1 MSSIAAAEQLYT
13 LVELAQANPYVRSCL
28 MSLQARCMQ
37 APVQIKERQKPL
49 GADLKRQLLPQIT
62 TFMRDAL
69 LHGTCTG
76 VVPFYIKKVNGINMP
91 FCMELG
97 SYIWTVESHSV
108 EPSNKRMPQEQ
119 GLLRYCV
126 RPRDGLIPAARIYV
140 FPYEP
145 PMFGSPVCSGPFN
158 HIIAEYRHF
167 LLSRRKIEESNEWNS
182 SKHVIVT
189 EQVDLKDQTT
199 SGLQLLDEQRRYQIT
214 GKHNNLMHNNLLRL
228 QNRDGFYL
236 DNVNDG
242 IFSHVRSE
250 FADGH
255 DRVAPSTKRACC
267 HIMPPNV
274 QVTEMQE
281 LSTPDLA
288 LNEQR
293 FITTVYAHFNSK
305 AAFSFSTSNSS
316 STSESEMLSSE
327 EQSMVTMS
335 IQRLQTVAGIA
346 YALCFDIEPTD
357 VEVTLK
363 QASKLD
369 QSSAS
374 DVKAYADAEV
384 LGGLDK
390 LNLKRKLTADR

>member
-1 MSSIAAAEQLYT
+1 
-13 LVELAQANPYVRSCL
+13 
-28 MSLQARCMQ
+28 
-37 APVQIKERQKPL
+37 
-49 GADLKRQLLPQIT
+49 
-62 TFMRDAL
+62 
-69 LHGTCTG
+69 
-76 VVPFYIKKVNGINMP
+76 
-91 FCMELG
+91 
-97 SYIWTVESHSV
+97 
-108 EPSNKRMPQEQ
+108 
-119 GLLRYCV
+119 
-126 RPRDGLIPAARIYV
+126 
-140 FPYEP
+140 
-145 PMFGSPVCSGPFN
+145 MFGSPVCSGPFN
-158 HIIAEYRHF
+158 HIIAEYKHF
-167 LLSRRKIEESNEWNS
+167 LPSRRKIEESNEWNS

-281 LSTPDLA
+281 LNTPDLA

-305 AAFSFSTSNSS
+305 AAFSFSTSFVYNALDMYCFVPSTSMTLAISSPLASFLRSLISVSRKVLASS
-316 STSESEMLSSE
+316 SVRDCASLASGFS
-327 EQSMVTMS
+327 QSLTKPFIS
-335 IQRLQTVAGIA
+335 ILVGISMTV
-346 YALCFDIEPTD
+346 
-357 VEVTLK
+357 
-363 QASKLD
+363 LD
-369 QSSAS
+369 A
-374 DVKAYADAEV
+374 
-384 LGGLDK
+384 
-390 LNLKRKLTADR
+390 

>member
-1 MSSIAAAEQLYT
+1 M
-13 LVELAQANPYVRSCL
+13 
-28 MSLQARCMQ
+28 
-37 APVQIKERQKPL
+37 
-49 GADLKRQLLPQIT
+49 
-62 TFMRDAL
+62 
-69 LHGTCTG
+69 
-76 VVPFYIKKVNGINMP
+76 
-91 FCMELG
+91 
-97 SYIWTVESHSV
+97 
-108 EPSNKRMPQEQ
+108 
-119 GLLRYCV
+119 
-126 RPRDGLIPAARIYV
+126 
-140 FPYEP
+140 
-145 PMFGSPVCSGPFN
+145 
-158 HIIAEYRHF
+158 
-167 LLSRRKIEESNEWNS
+167 
-182 SKHVIVT
+182 
-189 EQVDLKDQTT
+189 
-199 SGLQLLDEQRRYQIT
+199 
-214 GKHNNLMHNNLLRL
+214 
-228 QNRDGFYL
+228 
-236 DNVNDG
+236 
-242 IFSHVRSE
+242 
-250 FADGH
+250 
-255 DRVAPSTKRACC
+255 ACC

-281 LSTPDLA
+281 LNTPDLA

-305 AAFSFSTSNSS
+305 AAFSFSTSNTS